1 MRMLFVS
8 IVAAPLM
15 MIGAL
20 PAAQSISSDAR
31 IRLANGGPTVDRD
44 PYNQN
49 APDAV
54 LEWQKKLD
62 DFTEKAKAKMLQEG
76 NAAGD
81 KLNAAW
87 IKTVAGERKLQ
98 AASATSWKSAKI
110 ISFEKASHGI
120 MRVWAKMRPDDK

>member
-8 IVAAPLM
+8 IVVAPLM

-31 IRLANGGPTVDRD
+31 IRLANGGPTANRD

-49 APDAV
+49 APDAL

-62 DFTEKAKAKMLQEG
+62 DFTEKAKAKLLEEG
-76 NAAGD
+76 NAVGD
-81 KLNAAW
+81 ELNAAW
-87 IKTVAGERKLQ
+87 IKTVAGRAQ
-98 AASATSWKSAKI
+98 AAGR
-110 ISFEKASHGI
+110 EREQLEEHNDLLREGI
-120 MRVWAKMRPDDK
+120 AWDNGGLGENAAR

>member
-62 DFTEKAKAKMLQEG
+62 DFTEKAKAKMLEEG
-76 NAAGD
+76 KAVRYSQLTGEQILLTLSDSHNVIAAIT
-81 KLNAAW
+81 KY
-87 IKTVAGERKLQ
+87 
-98 AASATSWKSAKI
+98 
-110 ISFEKASHGI
+110 
-120 MRVWAKMRPDDK
+120 

>member
-8 IVAAPLM
+8 IVVAPLM

-31 IRLANGGPTVDRD
+31 IRLANGGPTANRD
-44 PYNQN
+44 PYKN

-62 DFTEKAKAKMLQEG
+62 DFIEKAKAKVLEEG
-76 NAAGD
+76 DAAGD
-81 KLNAAW
+81 ELNAAW

-98 AASATSWKSAKI
+98 PASATSWKNAKI
-110 ISFEKASHGI
+110 ISSEKASHGI
-120 MRVWAKMRPDDK
+120 MEVRAKMRPDDK

>member
-1 MRMLFVS
+1 MNILFVS
-8 IVAAPLM
+8 IVIAPLM

-31 IRLANGGPTVDRD
+31 IRLANGGPTADRD

-62 DFTEKAKAKMLQEG
+62 DFIEKAKTKGQEEV
-76 NAAGD
+76 NAAVD
-81 KLNAAW
+81 ELNAAW
-87 IKTVAGERKLQ
+87 TKIVAGEHKPR
-98 AASATSWKSAKI
+98 AASETSWKSAKI
-110 ISFEKASHGI
+110 SFEKVSHGT
-120 MRVWAKMRPDDK
+120 MEVGENAAR

>member
-31 IRLANGGPTVDRD
+31 IRLANGGPTANRD

-62 DFTEKAKAKMLQEG
+62 DFTEKAKAKGQEEC

-81 KLNAAW
+81 GINSAW
-87 IKTVAGERKLQ
+87 IKTVAGEHKLQ
-98 AASATSWKSAKI
+98 AASANSWKSAKI
-110 ISFEKASHGI
+110 FFEKASYGI
-120 MRVWAKMRPDDK
+120 MEVWAEMRPDDT

>member
-8 IVAAPLM
+8 IVVAPLM

-31 IRLANGGPTVDRD
+31 IRLANGGPTANRE

-62 DFTEKAKAKMLQEG
+62 DFTEKAKAKVLEEG
-76 NAAGD
+76 NAVVD
-81 KLNAAW
+81 ELNAVW
-87 IKTVAGERKLQ
+87 IKTVAGGTQ
-98 AASATSWKSAKI
+98 AAGR
-110 ISFEKASHGI
+110 EREQLEEHNDLLREGI
-120 MRVWAKMRPDDK
+120 ARDNGGLGENAAR

>member
-1 MRMLFVS
+1 MRMLFAS

-31 IRLANGGPTVDRD
+31 IRLANGGPTANRD

-49 APDAV
+49 APDAL

-62 DFTEKAKAKMLQEG
+62 DFTEKAKAKVLEEG
-76 NAAGD
+76 NAVVD
-81 KLNAAW
+81 ELNAVW
-87 IKTVAGERKLQ
+87 IKTVAGGTQGPGREREQLAEHNDLLREGIARDNGGSGEN
-98 AASATSWKSAKI
+98 AA
-110 ISFEKASHGI
+110 
-120 MRVWAKMRPDDK
+120 R

>member
-8 IVAAPLM
+8 IVVAPLM
-15 MIGAL
+15 MIGEL

-31 IRLANGGPTVDRD
+31 IRLANGGPTANRE

-62 DFTEKAKAKMLQEG
+62 DFTEKAKAKVLEEG
-76 NAAGD
+76 NAVVD
-81 KLNAAW
+81 ELNAVW
-87 IKTVAGERKLQ
+87 IKTVAGGTQ
-98 AASATSWKSAKI
+98 AAGR
-110 ISFEKASHGI
+110 EREQLEEHNDLLREGI
-120 MRVWAKMRPDDK
+120 ARDNGGLGENAAR

>member
-8 IVAAPLM
+8 IVVAPLM

-31 IRLANGGPTVDRD
+31 IRLANGAPIANSD

-62 DFTEKAKAKMLQEG
+62 DFIEKAKAKVLEEG

-81 KLNAAW
+81 ELAAAW
-87 IKTVAGERKLQ
+87 IKTVAGERKL
-98 AASATSWKSAKI
+98 
-110 ISFEKASHGI
+110 
-120 MRVWAKMRPDDK
+120 